1 MFDALGYSPD
11 TLCFLVLGFL
21 NVDFVYEMDEIWKSE
36 GVRDGRVSNLGS
48 QILLFPWTMSGLS
61 FPLAP
66 RARLLTS
73 FKIPPQSSSSTVAR
87 HFLKN
92 RVGHSQT
99 IISGQTELL
108 LSLCGFQPN

>member
-11 TLCFLVLGFL
+11 PLGLLVLRFL

-99 IISGQTELL
+99 IISGQTQLL
-108 LSLCGFQPN
+108 LSVCGFLPN